1 MAAAW
6 LPSGHRGP
14 VELAE
19 ANPHAKPGGH
29 RLHIVGAKFG
39 PPAELDLN
47 SSPFELQEIERLP
60 LTKEQRAALRQLIAK
75 FDREREAAA
84 KAKA

>member
-1 MAAAW
+1 MATE
-6 LPSGHRGP
+6 SRH
-14 VELAE
+14 EE
-19 ANPHAKPGGH
+19 
-29 RLHIVGAKFG
+29 

-47 SSPFELQEIERLP
+47 SSPWESQGVEGLP

-84 KAKA
+84 RAKA

>member
-1 MAAAW
+1 MIDPTRSRTEDATATD
-6 LPSGHRGP
+6 SRS
-14 VELAE
+14 EE
-19 ANPHAKPGGH
+19 
-29 RLHIVGAKFG
+29 